1 MKQNLLDAEQRP
13 LDSTILLQ
21 YQNFLLQELKQQS
34 DTENK
39 LEEIQQQIS
48 TNSSIVHSELAKID
62 DRITKMD
69 NRKQNIIDQTKACI
83 AQHEEDETYCPTLGV
98 TTACEV
104 MEKNNI
110 VIIMSNQGGGKSK
123 TSLQIATIYKERHFY
138 QPMIFFSDDIVRYR
152 DLLNF
157 NEQSLFILE
166 DLFGRTTLSFD
177 EDTHRGIFDILY
189 SCISQPSCKS
199 KFIITMKGNQQTNR
213 KILEKHKLFK
223 KEVILELDL
232 NPHEVNWYF
241 KKAILLKHMSKHN
254 IKSCGTFHE
263 RFTQCIS
270 EIVENI
276 DTSLQICSASVEAIY
291 TSRFKSET
299 GFPLACHL
307 FCSNKNFTRQ
317 GIRYFS
323 RASQALVEEI
333 NQLRIKG
340 FDNNLYMYKYSLL
353 VYTALKDKLNVDN
366 IDQQL
371 LESILGHFEKQMHIK
386 TVLIKEAF
394 SHLKATYMIEQYSML
409 HLNWKRSKLSDT
421 YMLQHSTV
429 KEAILISYADFV
441 GFSHC
446 DAEFIYDYVRP
457 KGFRDQK
464 SEDMTFIFTDC
475 KPLVK
480 KLLSLASGNRAC
492 FSIGKYLKI
501 TGLKNRNDTMI
512 NHFFEE
518 AKEKIRIKQYAFI
531 LDGLTDFGSEND
543 FILFHPDISKR
554 IVLYGSADVVCS
566 FCKPMECPLSND
578 GFVQVKD
585 RTLHTRL
592 YYMLIGETFHEYET
606 GSERE
611 GLNYLKEDVEF
622 NHCMELYS
630 NKRNDFFYDVQKI
643 GNFVYQ
649 LLFIDGGKKVSE
661 MLLFDLVAK
670 QCTIHPC
677 IVKHFFDGLTDSGR
691 RVDFVKFY
699 QAFSKIMVFP
709 FASIPVVLNLCRPCT
724 HPEESNNFIKID
736 DILLASKLAAQFEPS
751 DIYEYPELIIPGET
765 FRNNGAYV
773 IYLDKSY
780 YKKEYIKDIAEYV
793 FKYGVQ
799 TKNQSFL
806 KTIFDR
812 FVIYETRVINFNSP
826 LEDNEEGDYVLDDD
840 SDDDSDDDW
849 ERYIDVE
856 EVSSDILGHVCTS
869 MERNKSIDSSNTS
882 ISLDN
887 MTTIERKFNL
897 DEEDKLTKEEEHN
910 TKERNHDTHS
920 EISEVVKDI
929 TTEQGCS
936 TWTTEYLS
944 NHQIEERKNKDYGI
958 FYKPSDVYA
967 EFGFPKKYKRLYSF
981 LKKLQILWTIEETRF
996 RVHRFTYRDIMRGNF
1011 RRLQEMLFK
1020 SGYIVDGEEY
1030 HMTSSDSE

>member
-1 MKQNLLDAEQRP
+1 MTNKARENFYRSATVIVDHGKEAMTAVLDDDLSKRNLTFVDFINQNQHELYHLCYNRRPCCQCINNRIPLGTPSSRILHENQLDVLLDKSGPRLPNHNPQTRSTFCCCLAKHNLSSACLDITLTRCLLLNFAVNCRTTPHLKQTIENLIEYRNKIYGHAKEAKITDADYQKYKTALEHILLTIARFCKFEDRMKQNLLDAEQRP

-123 TSLQIATIYKERHFY
+123 TSLQIATIYKEKHFY

-232 NPHEVNWYF
+232 NQHEVNRYF

-270 EIVENI
+270 EIVENS
-276 DTSLQICSASVEAIY
+276 DTSLQICSASIEAIY
-291 TSRFKSET
+291 TSRFESET

-353 VYTALKDKLNVDN
+353 VYTALKDTLNVDN

-371 LESILGHFEKQMHIK
+371 LKSILGHFENQTPIK

-394 SHLKATYMIEQYSML
+394 SYLKETYMIEQYSML
-409 HLNWKRSKLSDT
+409 HFNRKRSKLSDT

-464 SEDMTFIFTDC
+464 SEDMTFVFTDC

-492 FSIGKYLKI
+492 FSIGQYLKI
-501 TGLKNRNDTMI
+501 TGLKNRNDTLI
-512 NHFFEE
+512 KHFFEE
-518 AKEKIRIKQYAFI
+518 AKDKIRIKQYAFI
-531 LDGLTDFGSEND
+531 LDGLTDYGSEND
-543 FILFHPDISKR
+543 FILFHPDISTR
-554 IVLYGSADVVCS
+554 IVLYGSADAVCS
-566 FCKPMECPLSND
+566 FCKPMECPLSKD
-578 GFVQVKD
+578 GFVKVKGSV
-585 RTLHTRL
+585 LHTRL
-592 YYMLIGETFHEYET
+592 YSMLIGETFQEYET
-606 GSERE
+606 GSENE
-611 GLNYLKEDVEF
+611 GLNYIKENVEF
-622 NHCMELYS
+622 NHCMEFYS
-630 NKRNDFFYDVQKI
+630 NKRNEFFDDVQKI
-643 GNFVYQ
+643 GNYVYQ
-649 LLFIDGGKKVSE
+649 LLFIEGGKKVSE
-661 MLLFDLVAK
+661 MILFDLVVK
-670 QCTIHPC
+670 QCTMHPR
-677 IVKHFFDGLTDSGR
+677 IVKYFFDGLTDSGR
-691 RVDFVKFY
+691 RVDFVKY
-699 QAFSKIMVFP
+699 YRAFSEKMVFR
-709 FASIPVVLNLCRPCT
+709 FASIPVVLNLCRP
-724 HPEESNNFIKID
+724 
-736 DILLASKLAAQFEPS
+736 
-751 DIYEYPELIIPGET
+751 
-765 FRNNGAYV
+765 
-773 IYLDKSY
+773 
-780 YKKEYIKDIAEYV
+780 
-793 FKYGVQ
+793 
-799 TKNQSFL
+799 
-806 KTIFDR
+806 
-812 FVIYETRVINFNSP
+812 
-826 LEDNEEGDYVLDDD
+826 
-840 SDDDSDDDW
+840 
-849 ERYIDVE
+849 
-856 EVSSDILGHVCTS
+856 
-869 MERNKSIDSSNTS
+869 
-882 ISLDN
+882 
-887 MTTIERKFNL
+887 
-897 DEEDKLTKEEEHN
+897 
-910 TKERNHDTHS
+910 
-920 EISEVVKDI
+920 
-929 TTEQGCS
+929 
-936 TWTTEYLS
+936 
-944 NHQIEERKNKDYGI
+944 
-958 FYKPSDVYA
+958 
-967 EFGFPKKYKRLYSF
+967 
-981 LKKLQILWTIEETRF
+981 
-996 RVHRFTYRDIMRGNF
+996 
-1011 RRLQEMLFK
+1011 
-1020 SGYIVDGEEY
+1020 
-1030 HMTSSDSE
+1030 